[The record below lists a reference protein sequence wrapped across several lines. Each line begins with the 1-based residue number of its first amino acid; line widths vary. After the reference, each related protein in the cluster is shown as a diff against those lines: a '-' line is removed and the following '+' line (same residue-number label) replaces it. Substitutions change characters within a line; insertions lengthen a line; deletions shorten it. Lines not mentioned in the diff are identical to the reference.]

1 MPGRANK
8 LVKLMITLLKC
19 VLVVICF
26 AFTLL
31 HLHTLLLQLF
41 PVIVK
46 TQNNDLRRFSLT
58 DYVVS
63 LVKFLMY
70 SASGF
75 NFK

>member
-8 LVKLMITLLKC
+8 LVKLMITLLK